1 VVRQINQAGLNLI
14 KDFEG
19 FRADAYLDAVGIP
32 TIGYGHTGTVSK
44 QDVVN
49 GRTITM
55 AEAEHFLREDLTVAG
70 SGVDRHI
77 SVLLNENQ
85 FAALTSFTFNLGTG
99 NLQSST
105 LRRRLNNSDYGAVP
119 SEMARWVKAGGK
131 TLAGLVR
138 RRGAEG
144 DLFMTPMAAQLEAEP
159 IFRGLPIEA
168 IDVTTD
174 PGGEQSYLKD
184 VVELRHGS
192 VDDNGDTAYMSLIQN
207 VPDAYVLDMQK
218 DIRSLGFGSGISPD
232 GAFGDNTGAAVKKF
246 QKAVKLVQ
254 SGVVDQPTK
263 QAMALWLKH
272 GYTKSNPPE
281 TIGDLPATAIAGNL
295 LISPRVPHFSQ
306 GDQRWAS
313 RVLGRSSSIKRQ
325 GCAITCVAMI
335 LRFYGRDA
343 DPGTLDVFLD
353 GEGGYMGNSVMWNV
367 AGRFRQDKTNKLK
380 YSSKTG
386 SEEKLR
392 KFLQE
397 RVEKNLPTMVRVD
410 YGKDSDITYNHFVLC
425 VGATAEGGIIM
436 NDPATRLGD
445 GYANSGQ
452 ENVIEKTTRK
462 NGYKIVRVDYYDPA

>member
-70 SGVDRHI
+70 AGVDRHI

-263 QAMALWLKH
+263 QAMAL
-272 GYTKSNPPE
+272 T
-281 TIGDLPATAIAGNL
+281 GDNRGSAGNCD
-295 LISPRVPHFSQ
+295 R
-306 GDQRWAS
+306 R
-313 RVLGRSSSIKRQ
+313 
-325 GCAITCVAMI
+325 
-335 LRFYGRDA
+335 
-343 DPGTLDVFLD
+343 
-353 GEGGYMGNSVMWNV
+353 
-367 AGRFRQDKTNKLK
+367 
-380 YSSKTG
+380 
-386 SEEKLR
+386 
-392 KFLQE
+392 
-397 RVEKNLPTMVRVD
+397 
-410 YGKDSDITYNHFVLC
+410 
-425 VGATAEGGIIM
+425 
-436 NDPATRLGD
+436 
-445 GYANSGQ
+445 
-452 ENVIEKTTRK
+452 
-462 NGYKIVRVDYYDPA
+462 